1 MNTLL
6 EYKDYQTF
14 KSYIK
19 ESSEHMFD
27 EDPGVDFDEHWT
39 KVGEEDEGYI
49 YIINKLP
56 EYRGDRKPGIM
67 DVFKTEEGHYVAY
80 IHGGENGPGNWV
92 DYSKYLN
99 DLFISV
105 PESWIIDLINDCPD
119 DVWTLR
125 LGFDIKEKG
134 D

>member
-1 MNTLL
+1 
-6 EYKDYQTF
+6 
-14 KSYIK
+14 
-19 ESSEHMFD
+19 MFD

-67 DVFKTEEGHYVAY
+67 DVFKTEKGYYVAY

-105 PESWIIDLINDCPD
+105 PGSWIIDLINDCPD

-125 LGFDIKEKG
+125 LGYDIK
-134 D
+134 

>member
-27 EDPGVDFDEHWT
+27 EDPGIDFDEHWI
-39 KVGEEDEGYI
+39 KVGKEDEGYI

-67 DVFKTEEGHYVAY
+67 DVFKTEEGHYIAY

-125 LGFDIKEKG
+125 LGYDIKEKG